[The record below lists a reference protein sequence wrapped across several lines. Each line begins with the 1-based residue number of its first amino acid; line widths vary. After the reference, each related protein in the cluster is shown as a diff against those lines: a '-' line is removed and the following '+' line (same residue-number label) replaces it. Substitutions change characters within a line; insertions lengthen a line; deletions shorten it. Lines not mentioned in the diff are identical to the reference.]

1 MKIKL
6 DLPPYFCPKC
16 GQFRTAQQTERY
28 IHRCRS
34 YGYKNSGGCLMV
46 DGLVRSCILC
56 ETEVLDTDKMLNY
69 YLEEKLAE
77 RYSVADHKN
86 NLIY

>member
-6 DLPPYFCPKC
+6 DLPPYFCPEC

-28 IHRCRS
+28 IHKCRS
-34 YGYKNSGGCLMV
+34 YGYKSNGGCLMV
-46 DGLVRSCILC
+46 DGLVRSCIVC

-77 RYSVADHKN
+77 KYNVANRKS
-86 NLIY
+86 NLFE

>member
-1 MKIKL
+1 
-6 DLPPYFCPKC
+6 
-16 GQFRTAQQTERY
+16 
-28 IHRCRS
+28 
-34 YGYKNSGGCLMV
+34 MV

-77 RYSVADHKN
+77 RYSAADHES